1 MKKNRFAI
9 ATSIVLFYF
18 IENCWY
24 IIGLDNLF
32 LLIST
37 LTLFMRIII
46 KKRVE
51 FEMKMFHLA
60 ACSLGWLM
68 RSLRPQKCNLISS
81 VNLDRKWPKQ
91 NWFSV
96 LHISCVC
103 HRLPAE
109 LVISEIITAENL
121 SWLDIG
127 DEKWKDDSSDFMF
140 CSCEATV
147 GMMTEGF
154 SRPIRERFKSY
165 PLELNFSQCGQSKW
179 SLFPLIPKYSKGN
192 IPQQRTNK
200 YLRNILR

>member
-1 MKKNRFAI
+1 MSKHWNCNIQSAF
-9 ATSIVLFYF
+9 LFYW
-18 IENCWY
+18 WY
-24 IIGLDNLF
+24 IIGLENLF
-32 LLIST
+32 LLISA

-60 ACSLGWLM
+60 ACSLCWLM

-91 NWFSV
+91 NWFSL
-96 LHISCVC
+96 LHISCRCVTA
-103 HRLPAE
+103 PQQK

-127 DEKWKDDSSDFMF
+127 PVKWGNDSSESMF

-165 PLELNFSQCGQSKW
+165 QLELN
-179 SLFPLIPKYSKGN
+179 L
-192 IPQQRTNK
+192 
-200 YLRNILR
+200 

>member
-1 MKKNRFAI
+1 MIPEFLTEWKNSFAI
-9 ATSIVLFYF
+9 ATSILLFYF
-18 IENCWY
+18 VEHCWY

-32 LLIST
+32 LLISAR
-37 LTLFMRIII
+37 TLFMRIII

-60 ACSLGWLM
+60 ACTLGWLM

-109 LVISEIITAENL
+109 SL
-121 SWLDIG
+121 SSRSRDYNSREFVLIGYRGREMKGWLFRFYVLLL
-127 DEKWKDDSSDFMF
+127 WSNCRDDDRGIFSS
-140 CSCEATV
+140 
-147 GMMTEGF
+147 
-154 SRPIRERFKSY
+154 
-165 PLELNFSQCGQSKW
+165 N
-179 SLFPLIPKYSKGN
+179 
-192 IPQQRTNK
+192 QRT
-200 YLRNILR
+200 I